1 MIRGFKQTAGI
12 GYHEKFNLVL
22 EKFSPVARFDSIKII
37 LSVSVTNKIYLQ
49 QFNVK
54 TVFLHGEKLI
64 YKAAIEG
71 IQKWNWLCL
80 HHNWIIVRFEAG
92 VKMLESFYNGAEET

>member
-1 MIRGFKQTAGI
+1 MAEI
-12 GYHEKFNLVL
+12 GYHEKFNLIL
-22 EKFSPVARFDSIKII
+22 EKFNSITRFDSIRVI
-37 LSVSVTNKIYLQ
+37 LSVAVSNKIYLQ

-71 IQKWNWLCL
+71 IQKWN
-80 HHNWIIVRFEAG
+80 
-92 VKMLESFYNGAEET
+92 

>member
-1 MIRGFKQTAGI
+1 MAEI
-12 GYHEKFNLVL
+12 GYHEKFSLIL
-22 EKFSPVARFDSIKII
+22 EKFNSITRFDSIRVI
-37 LSVSVTNKIYLQ
+37 LSVAVSNKIYLQ

-71 IQKWNWLCL
+71 IQKWN
-80 HHNWIIVRFEAG
+80 
-92 VKMLESFYNGAEET
+92 

>member
-54 TVFLHGEKLI
+54 AVFLYGEKLI
-64 YKAAIEG
+64 YKVICSNRRDTKKEG
-71 IQKWNWLCL
+71 LT
-80 HHNWIIVRFEAG
+80 VFA
-92 VKMLESFYNGAEET
+92 S

>member
-12 GYHEKFNLVL
+12 GYHEKFNLIL
-22 EKFSPVARFDSIKII
+22 EKFNSITRFDSIRVI
-37 LSVSVTNKIYLQ
+37 LSVAVSNKIYLQ

-64 YKAAIEG
+64 YKVICSNRRDT
-71 IQKWNWLCL
+71 KK
-80 HHNWIIVRFEAG
+80 RD
-92 VKMLESFYNGAEET
+92 